1 MGAHTSF
8 STRCHAT
15 PGAGLSAAVR
25 RGLKG
30 GWVSCAV
37 VHCGERAHLV
47 AEVWGLLECATGVD
61 EHLPA
66 RGRPRQRRCGL
77 LRKGLTSD
85 SFPSRIGTVVAGRY
99 RLERELG
106 AGGMGEVYIAVQEP
120 LGRQVAL
127 KLMRA
132 GLTGPAAQRFEREAK
147 SLAATT
153 HPNIVTL
160 FDYGRTDDGELFMVM
175 ELLPGM
181 TLRAHVARR
190 GRLAPSEALPII
202 VDICR
207 ALEATHRGGIVHR
220 DLKPEN
226 VMLVDVGGGAPI
238 VKVLDFG
245 IARLHDA
252 PDGDARLTQTGH
264 LVGTPGYMAPETVL
278 EGVLDD
284 PRSDLYAVGVI
295 LWEMLTNHSL
305 FQAPTPIALVMKHAL
320 EPPPT
325 LTATLSLT
333 TPPHPALE
341 GLLARL
347 LHKDRHQRFASAT
360 AVIDAI
366 HALPREALVPI
377 DGGVAAV
384 PGPIVNIDPSA
395 PTITQTRSSFSTPS
409 TPATSPVSASSSLAL
424 APQSS
429 MPTMS
434 TPAPFAQP
442 ASPRSVVMVVAALLG
457 ALVVVGVA
465 LVLLML
471 RPAEAT
477 VATQPAPVVAAPVP
491 VVLAPLPPPVVA
503 PPVPTQVPTPDP
515 TPVAPPGPTL
525 PATMKK
531 PRPPI
536 KRPPSTE
543 STVPHVPDLR

>member
-1 MGAHTSF
+1 M
-8 STRCHAT
+8 
-15 PGAGLSAAVR
+15 
-25 RGLKG
+25 
-30 GWVSCAV
+30 
-37 VHCGERAHLV
+37 
-47 AEVWGLLECATGVD
+47 
-61 EHLPA
+61 
-66 RGRPRQRRCGL
+66 
-77 LRKGLTSD
+77 
-85 SFPSRIGTVVAGRY
+85 AGRY

-106 AGGMGEVYIAVQEP
+106 AGGMGEVYVAIQEP

-132 GLTGPAAQRFEREAK
+132 GLKGSSAQRFEREAK
-147 SLAATT
+147 SLAAIT

-190 GRLAPSEALPII
+190 GRLAPAEALPIV

-226 VMLVDVGGGAPI
+226 VMLVDVGGGATI

-245 IARLHDA
+245 IARLHDV

-295 LWEMLTNHSL
+295 LWEMLTNHPL
-305 FQAPTPIALVMKHAL
+305 FQALTPIALVMKHAL

-341 GLLARL
+341 ELLARL
-347 LHKDRHQRFASAT
+347 LHKDRLQRFPSAS

-366 HALPREALVPI
+366 AALPREALAPI
-377 DGGVAAV
+377 DGGVAAGPV
-384 PGPIVNIDPSA
+384 PIVNIDPSA
-395 PTITQTRSSFSTPS
+395 PTISQTRAPFPTPATPTASSAPSRSSSVLSSSMPS
-409 TPATSPVSASSSLAL
+409 TPLLAS
-424 APQSS
+424 
-429 MPTMS
+429 PTMS
-434 TPAPFAQP
+434 TPAPRQVP
-442 ASPRSVVMVVAALLG
+442 MVVAALLG
-457 ALVVVGVA
+457 SLVVVVVA
-465 LVLLML
+465 GALLLL
-471 RPAEAT
+471 RPRET
-477 VATQPAPVVAAPVP
+477 PVP
-491 VVLAPLPPPVVA
+491 VVLPTPPALAPAPPPVAAPVVTAVVVSVPVPVPVEPPLPPR
-503 PPVPTQVPTPDP
+503 QKRRLTPR
-515 TPVAPPGPTL
+515 
-525 PATMKK
+525 
-531 PRPPI
+531 RPHH
-536 KRPPSTE
+536 TE

>member
-1 MGAHTSF
+1 M
-8 STRCHAT
+8 
-15 PGAGLSAAVR
+15 
-25 RGLKG
+25 
-30 GWVSCAV
+30 
-37 VHCGERAHLV
+37 
-47 AEVWGLLECATGVD
+47 
-61 EHLPA
+61 
-66 RGRPRQRRCGL
+66 
-77 LRKGLTSD
+77 
-85 SFPSRIGTVVAGRY
+85 AGRY

-106 AGGMGEVYIAVQEP
+106 AGGMGEVYVAIQEP

-132 GLTGPAAQRFEREAK
+132 GLTGAAAQRFEREAK

-190 GRLAPSEALPII
+190 GRLAPAEALPIV

-220 DLKPEN
+220 DLKPDN
-226 VMLVDVGGGAPI
+226 VMLVDVGGGATI

-245 IARLHDA
+245 IASLQDV

-264 LVGTPGYMAPETVL
+264 LVGTPGYMAPETAL

-295 LWEMLTNHSL
+295 LWEMLTNHPL
-305 FQAPTPIALVMKHAL
+305 FQALTPIALVMKHAL

-325 LTATLSLT
+325 LSATLSLT

-347 LHKDRHQRFASAT
+347 LHKDRHQRFPSAS

-366 HALPREALVPI
+366 GALPREALVPI
-377 DGGVAAV
+377 DGGVAAGPV
-384 PGPIVNIDPSA
+384 PIVNIDPSA
-395 PTITQTRSSFSTPS
+395 PTISQTRAPFP
-409 TPATSPVSASSSLAL
+409 TPATPALSPPMLAASA
-424 APQSS
+424 
-429 MPTMS
+429 TMS
-434 TPAPFAQP
+434 TPAP
-442 ASPRSVVMVVAALLG
+442 PRSVMVVAALVG
-457 ALVVVGVA
+457 ALVVVVVA
-465 LVLLML
+465 GALLLLRPRETPVPVLLSTPP
-471 RPAEAT
+471 PA
-477 VATQPAPVVAAPVP
+477 VAPAPSPVAAPVVTAVVVSVP
-491 VVLAPLPPPVVA
+491 VPVPVEPPPLPPR
-503 PPVPTQVPTPDP
+503 QKRRLTPR
-515 TPVAPPGPTL
+515 
-525 PATMKK
+525 
-531 PRPPI
+531 RPHH
-536 KRPPSTE
+536 TE

>member
-1 MGAHTSF
+1 
-8 STRCHAT
+8 
-15 PGAGLSAAVR
+15 V
-25 RGLKG
+25 
-30 GWVSCAV
+30 
-37 VHCGERAHLV
+37 
-47 AEVWGLLECATGVD
+47 
-61 EHLPA
+61 
-66 RGRPRQRRCGL
+66 
-77 LRKGLTSD
+77 TSD
-85 SFPSRIGTVVAGRY
+85 SFPGRAGTIVAGRY

-106 AGGMGEVYIAVQEP
+106 AGGMGEVYVAIQEP

-132 GLTGPAAQRFEREAK
+132 GLKGSSAQRFEREAK
-147 SLAATT
+147 SLAAIT

-190 GRLAPSEALPII
+190 GRLAPAEALPIV

-245 IARLHDA
+245 IARLHDV

-295 LWEMLTNHSL
+295 LWEMLTNHPL
-305 FQAPTPIALVMKHAL
+305 FQALTPIALVMKHAL

-333 TPPHPALE
+333 TLPHPALE

-347 LHKDRHQRFASAT
+347 LHKDRHQRFPSAS

-366 HALPREALVPI
+366 AALPREALVPI
-377 DGGVAAV
+377 DGGVAAGPV
-384 PGPIVNIDPSA
+384 PIVNIDPSA
-395 PTITQTRSSFSTPS
+395 PTISQTRAPFP
-409 TPATSPVSASSSLAL
+409 TPATPALSPPMLAASV
-424 APQSS
+424 
-429 MPTMS
+429 TMS
-434 TPAPFAQP
+434 TPAP
-442 ASPRSVVMVVAALLG
+442 PRSVMVVAALVG
-457 ALVVVGVA
+457 ALVVVVVA
-465 LVLLML
+465 LVLLL
-471 RPAEAT
+471 LWPRDAPVPVLLPPPP
-477 VATQPAPVVAAPVP
+477 VAAPAPPPVAAPVVPPVLVSVPVP
-491 VVLAPLPPPVVA
+491 VVPPP
-503 PPVPTQVPTPDP
+503 PP
-515 TPVAPPGPTL
+515 AL
-525 PATMKK
+525 PSTKK
-531 PRPPI
+531 PRLTPP
-536 KRPPSTE
+536 RSPPTE

>member
-1 MGAHTSF
+1 M
-8 STRCHAT
+8 
-15 PGAGLSAAVR
+15 
-25 RGLKG
+25 
-30 GWVSCAV
+30 
-37 VHCGERAHLV
+37 
-47 AEVWGLLECATGVD
+47 
-61 EHLPA
+61 
-66 RGRPRQRRCGL
+66 
-77 LRKGLTSD
+77 
-85 SFPSRIGTVVAGRY
+85 AGRY

-106 AGGMGEVYIAVQEP
+106 AGGMGEVYVAIQEP

-132 GLTGPAAQRFEREAK
+132 GLTGAAAQRFEREAK

-190 GRLAPSEALPII
+190 GRLAPAEALPIV

-226 VMLVDVGGGAPI
+226 VMLVDVGGGATI

-245 IARLHDA
+245 IASLQDV

-264 LVGTPGYMAPETVL
+264 LVGTPGYMAPETAL

-295 LWEMLTNHSL
+295 LWEMLTNHPL
-305 FQAPTPIALVMKHAL
+305 FQALTPIALVMKHAL

-325 LTATLSLT
+325 LSATLSLT

-347 LHKDRHQRFASAT
+347 LHKDRHQRFPSAS

-366 HALPREALVPI
+366 GALPREALVPI
-377 DGGVAAV
+377 DGGVAAGPV
-384 PGPIVNIDPSA
+384 PIVNIDPSA
-395 PTITQTRSSFSTPS
+395 PTISQTRAPFP
-409 TPATSPVSASSSLAL
+409 TPATPALSPPMLAASA
-424 APQSS
+424 
-429 MPTMS
+429 TMS
-434 TPAPFAQP
+434 TPAP
-442 ASPRSVVMVVAALLG
+442 PRSVMVVAALVG
-457 ALVVVGVA
+457 ALVVVVVA
-465 LVLLML
+465 GALLLL
-471 RPAEAT
+471 RPRET
-477 VATQPAPVVAAPVP
+477 PVP
-491 VVLAPLPPPVVA
+491 VVLPTPPALAPAPSPVAAPVVTAVVVSVPVPVPVAVEPPPLPPR
-503 PPVPTQVPTPDP
+503 QKRRLTPR
-515 TPVAPPGPTL
+515 
-525 PATMKK
+525 
-531 PRPPI
+531 RPHH
-536 KRPPSTE
+536 TE

>member
-1 MGAHTSF
+1 MTS
-8 STRCHAT
+8 
-15 PGAGLSAAVR
+15 
-25 RGLKG
+25 
-30 GWVSCAV
+30 
-37 VHCGERAHLV
+37 E
-47 AEVWGLLECATGVD
+47 
-61 EHLPA
+61 
-66 RGRPRQRRCGL
+66 
-77 LRKGLTSD
+77 
-85 SFPSRIGTVVAGRY
+85 SFPSRAGTIVAGRY

-106 AGGMGEVYIAVQEP
+106 AGGMGEVYVAIQEP

-132 GLTGPAAQRFEREAK
+132 GLTGAAAQRFEREAK

-190 GRLAPSEALPII
+190 GRQAPAEAMPIV

-295 LWEMLTNHSL
+295 LWELLTNHSL
-305 FQAPTPIALVMKHAL
+305 FQAATPIALVMKHAL

-333 TPPHPALE
+333 TPPHAALE
-341 GLLARL
+341 DLLARL
-347 LHKDRHQRFASAT
+347 LHKDRHQRFTSAT

-366 HALPREALVPI
+366 NALPREALVPI
-377 DGGVAAV
+377 DGGVAAG

-395 PTITQTRSSFSTPS
+395 PTISQTRAPFP
-409 TPATSPVSASSSLAL
+409 TPATPAASSAPSSSSSSSSSLS
-424 APQSS
+424 SS
-429 MPTMS
+429 MQSTPLLASPTMS
-434 TPAPFAQP
+434 TPAPRP
-442 ASPRSVVMVVAALLG
+442 VPLVVAALLG

-471 RPAEAT
+471 RPREAPVPVLQQSPPPF
-477 VATQPAPVVAAPVP
+477 VAPAPPPLAAPVVAPVP
-491 VVLAPLPPPVVA
+491 VV
-503 PPVPTQVPTPDP
+503 VPTPVPVEP
-515 TPVAPPGPTL
+515 TPPSALPPT
-525 PATMKK
+525 TKK
-531 PRPPI
+531 PRLPPR
-536 KRPPSTE
+536 RPPPTE

>member
-1 MGAHTSF
+1 M
-8 STRCHAT
+8 
-15 PGAGLSAAVR
+15 
-25 RGLKG
+25 
-30 GWVSCAV
+30 
-37 VHCGERAHLV
+37 
-47 AEVWGLLECATGVD
+47 
-61 EHLPA
+61 
-66 RGRPRQRRCGL
+66 
-77 LRKGLTSD
+77 
-85 SFPSRIGTVVAGRY
+85 AGRY

-106 AGGMGEVYIAVQEP
+106 AGGMGEVYVAIQEP

-132 GLTGPAAQRFEREAK
+132 GLTGAAAQRFEREAK

-190 GRLAPSEALPII
+190 GRLAPAEALPIV

-226 VMLVDVGGGAPI
+226 VMLVDVGGGATI

-245 IARLHDA
+245 IASLQDV

-264 LVGTPGYMAPETVL
+264 LVGTPGYMAPETAL

-295 LWEMLTNHSL
+295 LWEMLTNHPL
-305 FQAPTPIALVMKHAL
+305 FQALTPIALVMKHAL

-325 LTATLSLT
+325 LSATLSLT

-347 LHKDRHQRFASAT
+347 LHKDRHQRFPSAS

-366 HALPREALVPI
+366 GALPREALVPI
-377 DGGVAAV
+377 DGGVAAGPV
-384 PGPIVNIDPSA
+384 PIVNIDPSA
-395 PTITQTRSSFSTPS
+395 PTISQTRAPFP
-409 TPATSPVSASSSLAL
+409 TPATPALSPPMLAASA
-424 APQSS
+424 
-429 MPTMS
+429 TMS
-434 TPAPFAQP
+434 TPAP
-442 ASPRSVVMVVAALLG
+442 PRSVMVVAALVG
-457 ALVVVGVA
+457 ALVVVVVA
-465 LVLLML
+465 GALLLLRPRETPVPVLLSTPP
-471 RPAEAT
+471 PA
-477 VATQPAPVVAAPVP
+477 VAPAPSPVAAPVVTAVVVSVP
-491 VVLAPLPPPVVA
+491 VPVPVEPPPLPPR
-503 PPVPTQVPTPDP
+503 QKRRLTPR
-515 TPVAPPGPTL
+515 
-525 PATMKK
+525 
-531 PRPPI
+531 RPHH
-536 KRPPSTE
+536 TE

>member
-1 MGAHTSF
+1 M
-8 STRCHAT
+8 
-15 PGAGLSAAVR
+15 
-25 RGLKG
+25 
-30 GWVSCAV
+30 
-37 VHCGERAHLV
+37 
-47 AEVWGLLECATGVD
+47 
-61 EHLPA
+61 
-66 RGRPRQRRCGL
+66 
-77 LRKGLTSD
+77 
-85 SFPSRIGTVVAGRY
+85 VAGRY

-106 AGGMGEVYIAVQEP
+106 AGGMGEVYVAIQEP

-132 GLTGPAAQRFEREAK
+132 GLTGAAAQRFEREAK
-147 SLAATT
+147 SLAATI

-160 FDYGRTDDGELFMVM
+160 FDYGRTEDGELFMVM

-181 TLRAHVARR
+181 TLRAHVAMR
-190 GRLAPSEALPII
+190 GRLATAEALPIV

-207 ALEATHRGGIVHR
+207 ALDATHRGGIVHR
-220 DLKPEN
+220 DLKPDN
-226 VMLVDVGGGAPI
+226 VMLVDIAGGATI

-245 IARLHDA
+245 IARLHDV

-264 LVGTPGYMAPETVL
+264 LVGTPGYMAPEAVL

-305 FQAPTPIALVMKHAL
+305 FQALTPIALVMKHAL

-347 LHKDRHQRFASAT
+347 LHKDRHQRFPSAS

-366 HALPREALVPI
+366 AALPREALVPI
-377 DGGVAAV
+377 DGVAAAPV
-384 PGPIVNIDPSA
+384 PIVNIDPSA
-395 PTITQTRSSFSTPS
+395 PTISQTRSPFP
-409 TPATSPVSASSSLAL
+409 TPATPATPATPLLSSPVLA
-424 APQSS
+424 APA
-429 MPTMS
+429 TMS
-434 TPAPFAQP
+434 TPAP
-442 ASPRSVVMVVAALLG
+442 SRSVMVVAALLG
-457 ALVVVGVA
+457 AVVVVGVA

-471 RPAEAT
+471 RPRE
-477 VATQPAPVVAAPVP
+477 APVP
-491 VVLAPLPPPVVA
+491 VLLPSAPPVVA
-503 PPVPTQVPTPDP
+503 PAPSPVVAPVVPSVVVSVPVPVE
-515 TPVAPPGPTL
+515 PPL
-525 PATMKK
+525 PPLPSTKK
-531 PRPPI
+531 PRLTPQ
-536 KRPPSTE
+536 RPPPTE